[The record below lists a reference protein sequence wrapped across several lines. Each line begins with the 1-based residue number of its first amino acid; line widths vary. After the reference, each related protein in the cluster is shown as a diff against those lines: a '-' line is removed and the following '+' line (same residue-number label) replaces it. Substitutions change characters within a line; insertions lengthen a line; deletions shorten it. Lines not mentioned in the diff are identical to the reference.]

1 MSSNLI
7 QNYIASKP
15 QQNPIKQDMPDFNI
29 QHELDNRTFIKPL
42 TGSGELLSG
51 NIFSSPKQFS
61 DSFVYKMKALKHAAK
76 GKANDHELGKINDIG
91 LVAGGLAIAT
101 YLFTKRTTNMTKGM
115 EFIGLGSFLA
125 SMALWPVLAIQLPA
139 YLIHGVNVKKKY
151 KDSFG
156 RVKPFYQDPQFIPWD
171 LYSDKEI
178 NKIGDRL
185 GVPKNIP
192 NRRDFIQEKMKKI
205 AVQNNTLWMLTAGF
219 ATPIMS
225 ALICNM
231 SEPYLLKHI
240 DEKQNKK
247 ADKILSNLEDYS
259 KKYKDNAV
267 TKDIEE
273 IIKNHSGTPINK
285 EIQGLVFD
293 AFTRDMDAVSAESF
307 RKDLTRLLSD
317 GRYSVNEESAKEI
330 VANLKTQF
338 AGKDFSKEFLEAAIP
353 SEEEI
358 INLLKEK
365 ELLGKSLKPVEFVK
379 VSNAIANKIAIKV
392 HLYNAAHV
400 DDAEDMQYI
409 RKLILNNK
417 SEEHPIIKALL
428 KRQSSVLNED
438 LAQKLKNLAGI
449 FDNFRA
455 KNFALDEYAL
465 IKTGAAPETVIA
477 NYWNKVSND
486 FLKTLGVKQKELE
499 KVRFD
504 ENLMGE
510 LLRDKIEKI
519 VSDEKSYNR
528 VMTSLAE
535 SIASINKKLK
545 PSDITSHMLSDN
557 VNKTAYETA
566 VDSIFENF
574 ATQLRESGFE
584 RTARAIAGNGEDAF
598 GTYRAIQKAFAEE
611 RILGVKSSFYRLL
624 NTLDFYHRVANDPNG
639 LKSINGATIAREVK
653 EELIELC
660 KIITLSG
667 HSSDFATKFYMKRNP
682 HPNLEDISPIE
693 IMAGKVK
700 NKYYGKA
707 AQTTDI
713 PNDKYFYQN
722 AMNYMFGGDMSPETK
737 AILDKFMIGDEVAK
751 YRQLVFKNIGGEKY
765 FYKPRHR
772 VANTNASSNIK
783 FLLTGISP
791 QELFFKSGQQLFNT
805 RKWLSIFGKFGAGLL
820 GITVLA
826 QFFFGHLKVPK
837 GGKNA

>member
-15 QQNPIKQDMPDFNI
+15 QQSPVKQNVPDFDI

-42 TGSGELLSG
+42 AGQGKLLSG
-51 NIFSSPKQFS
+51 NIFNSPKDIS

-125 SMALWPVLAIQLPA
+125 SMAIWPVLAIQLPA
-139 YLIHGVNVKKKY
+139 YLIHGVNIRKKY

-231 SEPYLLKHI
+231 TEPYLLKHI
-240 DEKQNKK
+240 DNKQNKK

-358 INLLKEK
+358 INLLNEK

-379 VSNAIANKIAIKV
+379 VSNAIANKIAI
-392 HLYNAAHV
+392 NARFV
-400 DDAEDMQYI
+400 
-409 RKLILNNK
+409 
-417 SEEHPIIKALL
+417 LL
-428 KRQSSVLNED
+428 
-438 LAQKLKNLAGI
+438 
-449 FDNFRA
+449 
-455 KNFALDEYAL
+455 
-465 IKTGAAPETVIA
+465 
-477 NYWNKVSND
+477 
-486 FLKTLGVKQKELE
+486 
-499 KVRFD
+499 
-504 ENLMGE
+504 
-510 LLRDKIEKI
+510 
-519 VSDEKSYNR
+519 
-528 VMTSLAE
+528 
-535 SIASINKKLK
+535 
-545 PSDITSHMLSDN
+545 
-557 VNKTAYETA
+557 
-566 VDSIFENF
+566 
-574 ATQLRESGFE
+574 
-584 RTARAIAGNGEDAF
+584 
-598 GTYRAIQKAFAEE
+598 
-611 RILGVKSSFYRLL
+611 VKSSESIIC
-624 NTLDFYHRVANDPNG
+624 TLEFR
-639 LKSINGATIAREVK
+639 S
-653 EELIELC
+653 
-660 KIITLSG
+660 
-667 HSSDFATKFYMKRNP
+667 
-682 HPNLEDISPIE
+682 
-693 IMAGKVK
+693 
-700 NKYYGKA
+700 
-707 AQTTDI
+707 
-713 PNDKYFYQN
+713 
-722 AMNYMFGGDMSPETK
+722 
-737 AILDKFMIGDEVAK
+737 
-751 YRQLVFKNIGGEKY
+751 
-765 FYKPRHR
+765 
-772 VANTNASSNIK
+772 TNC
-783 FLLTGISP
+783 
-791 QELFFKSGQQLFNT
+791 
-805 RKWLSIFGKFGAGLL
+805 
-820 GITVLA
+820 
-826 QFFFGHLKVPK
+826 
-837 GGKNA
+837 

>member
-7 QNYIASKP
+7 QNHIASKP
-15 QQNPIKQDMPDFNI
+15 QPNAVKRDMPDFNI

-42 TGSGELLSG
+42 AGQGKLLSG
-51 NIFSSPKQFS
+51 NIFNSPKDIS

-76 GKANDHELGKINDIG
+76 GEANDHELGKINDVG
-91 LVAGGLAIAT
+91 LVAGGLAIAS

-125 SMALWPVLAIQLPA
+125 SMALWPILAIQLPA
-139 YLIHGVNVKKKY
+139 YLVHGVNVKKKY

-185 GVPKNIP
+185 NVPKNIP

-231 SEPYLLKHI
+231 TEPYLLKHI
-240 DEKQNKK
+240 DKKQNKK

-267 TKDIEE
+267 TKNIET
-273 IIKNHSGTPINK
+273 IIKNHFDTPINK
-285 EIQGLVFD
+285 ELEGLIFD
-293 AFTRDMDAVSAESF
+293 AFTQDMDAVSQESF
-307 RKDLTRLLSD
+307 RKDLTRLISD
-317 GRYSVNEESAKEI
+317 GRYTVNEDCAKEI
-330 VANLKTQF
+330 AANLNAKF
-338 AGKDFSKEFLEAAIP
+338 AGKDFSKEFLQAVIP
-353 SEEEI
+353 TEQEI
-358 INLLKEK
+358 IEILKEK
-365 ELLGKSLKPVEFVK
+365 ELLGSSLKPVEFVK
-379 VSNAIANKIAIKV
+379 VSNAIVNKIAVNV
-392 HLYNAAHV
+392 HLYNAAHA
-400 DDAEDMQYI
+400 DDSEDIQYI

-438 LAQKLKNLAGI
+438 LAQKLKKLAGV

-455 KNFALDEYAL
+455 RNFALDEYAL
-465 IKTGAAPETVIA
+465 IKTGSAPETVIA
-477 NYWNKVSND
+477 NYWNQVSAD
-486 FLKTLGVKQKELE
+486 FLKALGVKQKELE

-510 LLRDKIEKI
+510 LLRGKIEGI
-519 VSDEKSYNR
+519 VSDEKAYNR
-528 VMTSLAE
+528 VITSLAE
-535 SIASINKKLK
+535 SIASINKKMK
-545 PSDITSHMLSDN
+545 PSDITSHVFSGD

-566 VDSIFENF
+566 VDSVFENF
-574 ATQLRESGFE
+574 ATQLKESGFE
-584 RTARAIAGNGEDAF
+584 RTANAISGNGNDAF
-598 GTYRAIQKAFAEE
+598 GTYKSIQKAFVEE

-624 NTLDFYHRVANDPNG
+624 NTLDFYRKVASDPNS
-639 LKSINGATIAREVK
+639 LQSINGRPIAREIK
-653 EELIELC
+653 EELLELC
-660 KIITLSG
+660 KIITLEG

-682 HPNLEDISPIE
+682 HPNLEDVSPIE
-693 IMAGKVK
+693 VEAGKVK
-700 NKYYGKA
+700 NKYFGKA
-707 AQTTDI
+707 PQTTDI

-722 AMNYMFGGDMSPETK
+722 AMNYMFGGEMTPETK
-737 AILDKFMIGDEVAK
+737 EILDKFMIGDEVK
-751 YRQLVFKNIGGEKY
+751 EYRNLVFEYIGGENY
-765 FYKPRHR
+765 FWKPRHR
-772 VANTNASSNIK
+772 VANTNAPSNIK

-791 QELFFKSGQQLFNT
+791 RELFFKSGQQMFNT
-805 RKWLSIFGKFGAGLL
+805 KKWLSIFGKFGAGLL
-820 GITVLA
+820 GITVLS
-826 QFFFGHLKVPK
+826 QFFFGRIKTPK